1 MDFLRDQGLIYTS
14 KKYEEIYKLLKEKY
28 DISYD
33 QLFTLCAAIGFKN
46 NRFLEIG
53 EKGREFR
60 GSYLKRDNRASLYS
74 IILNDE
80 TLGRQIDSFDK
91 SEYQKECVKKLEKYA
106 EGGMEILVE
115 EVFRGKW
122 GTNKLDER
130 YDEYI
135 IDIISYVYEN
145 SMEFPF

>member
-1 MDFLRDQGLIYTS
+1 MDFLREQGLIFTS
-14 KKYEEIYKLLKEKY
+14 KKYEGVYISLNERY

-33 QLFTLCAAIGFKN
+33 QLFTLCAVIGFKN
-46 NRFLEIG
+46 NRYLEI
-53 EKGREFR
+53 ESKGRQFR
-60 GSYLKRDNRASLYS
+60 GSYLKMDSRASLYS
-74 IILNDE
+74 IILND
-80 TLGRQIDSFDK
+80 TDFGKQIDSFENN
-91 SEYQKECVKKLEKYA
+91 EYQKKCTKKLEKYA

-135 IDIISYVYEN
+135 IDIISYVYEK
-145 SMEFPF
+145 SGDLPF